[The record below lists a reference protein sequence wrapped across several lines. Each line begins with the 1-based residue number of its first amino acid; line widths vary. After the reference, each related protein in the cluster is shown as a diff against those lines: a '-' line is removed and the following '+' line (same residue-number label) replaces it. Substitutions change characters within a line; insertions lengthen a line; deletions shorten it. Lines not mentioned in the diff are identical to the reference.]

1 MPFLF
6 EKLKVYQRSVDFA
19 EAIMTATAEFPRGH
33 RSLADQLN
41 RASTSIAANIA
52 EGNGRFTKAD
62 RKNFFII
69 ARGSVHECV
78 PFLEL
83 AYRKNLISEEQFVML
98 KENLEEISRMLTGL
112 IKGAERGR
120 CEGYQAVNV
129 RIVGLAVT
137 GSISDP
143 FS

>member
-19 EAIMTATAEFPRGH
+19 ESMMTVTSEFPKGYYFLR
-33 RSLADQLN
+33 DQLN

-69 ARGSVHECV
+69 ARGSVHECM

-83 AYRKNLISEEQFVML
+83 ALRKQLISKEQFDDL
-98 KENLEEISRMLTGL
+98 KKNLEEISRMLTGL
-112 IKGAERGR
+112 IKGNEKRS
-120 CEGYQAVNV
+120 V
-129 RIVGLAVT
+129 
-137 GSISDP
+137 
-143 FS
+143 